1 MMINIHLFEYLSFC
15 WFGEI
20 STVSSVSTVYT
31 VVMLWNQTLK
41 WTNTTI
47 NWIYFISLE
56 WIMCAKFTRVS
67 RIAPN
72 SPMYTH
78 EPWKAHSTIPH
89 KNQNTDYICF
99 IWLYLFVRCILS
111 LHLCLSGVLVSP
123 ILYFIWNSISAVS
136 FFNFRF
142 RRDHNA
148 EINQWILQFRITAP
162 IQCMKPSFSDI
173 LGE

>member
-31 VVMLWNQTLK
+31 VVLLWNQTLK

-67 RIAPN
+67 RIATN

-78 EPWKAHSTIPH
+78 ETMKSAFHNSAQKPK
-89 KNQNTDYICF
+89 Y
-99 IWLYLFVRCILS
+99 WLYL
-111 LHLCLSGVLVSP
+111 LHL
-123 ILYFIWNSISAVS
+123 AVS
-136 FFNFRF
+136 FRSLHIISTFLSFWRSCICNTIFCMEF
-142 RRDHNA
+142 D
-148 EINQWILQFRITAP
+148 ISGIIFQFQI
-162 IQCMKPSFSDI
+162 
-173 LGE
+173 